1 MESVPGDQPYT
12 TERRRT
18 EPVAEMPPETMRA
31 GRTSRKVPVLR
42 LVAFYTVLIGLASA
56 LCYLFPI
63 VRDAWVAYV
72 IPPTGLPDFRTG
84 AAAEAVVFAEESL
97 PERALTT
104 FLITFGA
111 LGISL
116 PVAWVYTFTRRL
128 RYDPSLVQSV
138 IILPLVVAGIV
149 VIVKNSVALAFSLAG
164 IVAAVRFR
172 NTLKDPKDAVY
183 IFLALGIGIAAGVRA
198 LDVALVLSM
207 LFNAV
212 VLVLWKYDLGSIYS
226 GEGRDLLAIGEPSLL
241 IARNSAQRD
250 SIRWRMQR
258 EAAGMETDGIL
269 IVHTEDPEGA
279 RRAVELSLAQTAED
293 WRIVDNFRRRGGVST
308 FAALM
313 QLDKKADPLALLADL
328 DERWSGQVNAAE
340 YIPFRM
346 PPANGKEA
354 EST

>member
-1 MESVPGDQPYT
+1 MERVPGGEPPT
-12 TERRRT
+12 TERRRA
-18 EPVAEMPPETMRA
+18 EPAGEAPAGMTRL
-31 GRTSRKVPVLR
+31 GRTSRSIPVFR
-42 LVAFYTVLIGLASA
+42 LAAFYAIMIGSA
-56 LCYLFPI
+56 AALSYFFPI
-63 VRDAWVAYV
+63 VHDAWMEYALPGV
-72 IPPTGLPDFRTG
+72 PTTDLREMAT
-84 AAAEAVVFAEESL
+84 AEATAYRNETVL
-97 PERALTT
+97 ERALTT

-116 PVAWVYTFTRRL
+116 PVAWVYTYTRRL

-138 IILPLVVAGIV
+138 IVLPVVVAGIV
-149 VIVKNSVALAFSLAG
+149 IIVKNSIALAFSLAG

-198 LDVALVLSM
+198 LDIALVLSM
-207 LFNAV
+207 LFNTV
-212 VLVLWKYDLGSIYS
+212 ILVLWKYDLGSIYS
-226 GEGRDLLAIGEPSLL
+226 GETRDLLAIGEPSLL
-241 IARNSAQRD
+241 IARTSAQRD

-293 WRIVDNFRRRGGVST
+293 WRIVENFRRRAGVTT

-313 QLDKKADPLALLADL
+313 QLDKKADPLLLLADL
-328 DERWSGQVNAAE
+328 DERWSAQVNAAE

-354 EST
+354 ESQ